1 MIHWDRVRHF
11 RPQEFDDPLYPG
23 SGNKIDGTLL
33 LMLDDLREQTGWSI
47 VTHWGV
53 GGCVDM
59 KGEHGHGTGSYHC
72 KFMACDFH
80 FDTDED
86 TRQQAY
92 QVGKHGFGGWGV
104 YYDWKAPIGFHVDV
118 RPKSKPQ
125 IWRRDKGKYY
135 YLLK

>member
-33 LMLDDLREQTGWSI
+33 LMLDDLREQTGWPI
-47 VTHWGV
+47 VTHWTV

-72 KFMACDFH
+72 RFMACDFH
-80 FDTDED
+80 FKTDTD

-92 QVGKHGFGGWGV
+92 QVSKHGFGGWGV

-118 RPKSKPQ
+118 RPKTKPQ